1 MASYNNVSVSGTAW
15 INLNTASGAAVGTAI
30 NIQNTGMGS
39 VLVTE
44 QTATPTTENGGVL
57 YPPHFG
63 DLSKAVVDSGS
74 EVIWVKSIGSQSTIL
89 RVYE

>member
-1 MASYNNVSVSGTAW
+1 MASYNNVSVSGTGW
-15 INLNTASGAAVGTAI
+15 INLNAASGAAVGTAI

-39 VLVTE
+39 VLITE
-44 QTATPTTENGGVL
+44 QTGTPTTENGGVL

-63 DLSKAVVDSGS
+63 DLSKAVVDAESLT
-74 EVIWVKSIGSQSTIL
+74 IWAKAIGGQSTIL